1 MNKPIDVVLAD
12 DRLLSEHTDLDM
24 RQPWLRAAIA
34 ALDEIMAAA
43 HEAGDWRALRVLHS
57 VTALLTA
64 SRH

>member
-1 MNKPIDVVLAD
+1 MNKPMDIVLASD
-12 DRLLSEHTDLDM
+12 GLLSEQ
-24 RQPWLRAAIA
+24 QPGGTRPDWLRDAIA

-57 VTALLTA
+57 ITALLTA